1 MTQLA
6 SVLIANRGEIAVRIA
21 RTARDLGIRS
31 IAVYTHA
38 DAASM
43 HAAIADEAYA
53 VPSYLDIPALID
65 VALRT
70 GASCVHPGYGFL
82 SEDAD
87 FARAVQDAGLVWVG
101 PSPEAIEALGNKISA
116 RALAREVNAPLAPGT
131 EEPISDWQD
140 ALAFAEEHGLPIAIK
155 AAFGRSL
162 TVVRDTGDIEHAFAS
177 ASREAHAAFGRSEC
191 YVEKFLPRPRHVE
204 AQVLADA
211 LGNIIVLSTRDCSVQ
226 RRFHKL
232 IEEAPAPFLSELHNS
247 EIIEGARAICRAADY
262 TGAGTVEFIVAADGT
277 ISFLDFNT
285 RIQVEHPVTEAITG
299 IDIVAEQFR
308 IAAGQPLS
316 ITEDP
321 IPTGHAFE
329 FRINAEDIAHGFVP
343 SPGTITAFEPPT
355 GPGLRIDSG
364 VRSGSPVTGHEDSL
378 LAKLIVTGPTRAIAL
393 LRARDALKEFTI
405 RGVRTTLPFHRDMV
419 EHPAFIGS
427 DLAVYTDWVDHNYHP
442 GLSTGVD
449 DIASVHEERM
459 SFAVEVDGRLHQVTI
474 PASSLVPEEN

>member
-31 IAVYTHA
+31 IAVYTEA
-38 DAASM
+38 DAESM

-53 VPSYLDIPALID
+53 IPSYLDIPALID

-82 SEDAD
+82 SENAD

-101 PSPEAIEALGNKISA
+101 PSPEAIETLGNKISA

-162 TVVRDTGDIEHAFAS
+162 TVVRDVGDIEHAFAS
-177 ASREAHAAFGRSEC
+177 ASREAQAAFGRSEC
-191 YVEKFLPRPRHVE
+191 FVEKFLPRPRHVE

-232 IEEAPAPFLSELHNS
+232 IEEAPAPFLSEWHNS

-285 RIQVEHPVTEAITG
+285 RIQVEHPITEAITG

-308 IAAGQPLS
+308 IAAGHPLS
-316 ITEDP
+316 VIEDP
-321 IPTGHAFE
+321 VPTGHAFE

-364 VRSGSPVTGHEDSL
+364 VRTGSPVSGTYDSL

-393 LRARDALKEFTI
+393 LRARDALKEFSI

-419 EHPAFIGS
+419 EHPSFAGS
-427 DLAVYTDWVDHNYHP
+427 DLAVYTDWVDHNYQP
-442 GLSTGVD
+442 GLSTDVE
-449 DIASVHEERM
+449 DIASLHEERM
-459 SFAVEVDGRLHQVTI
+459 SFAVEVNGRLHQVTI
-474 PASSLVPEEN
+474 PASSLMAEEN